1 MGKEMK
7 SARTLQAEMDVT
19 IFLTSFSNV
28 LEFFPS
34 VESGTAFYVWGV
46 GKVL

>member
-1 MGKEMK
+1 MGKELK
-7 SARTLQAEMDVT
+7 SARTLQAEMDVA

-34 VESGTAFYVWGV
+34 VELGTAFYIWRV